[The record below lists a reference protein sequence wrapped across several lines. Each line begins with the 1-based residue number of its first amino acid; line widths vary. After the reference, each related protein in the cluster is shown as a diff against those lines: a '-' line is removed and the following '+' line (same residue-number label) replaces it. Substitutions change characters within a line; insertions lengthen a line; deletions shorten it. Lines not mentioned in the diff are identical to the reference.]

1 MKKVILIILILLTF
15 TGCQKQNTN
24 VLNVLNWSSYIPDEV
39 IKDFE
44 KETNIKVNYGTYS
57 SNEELLAKIS
67 ASKKGT
73 YDVVFPSDYMI
84 ELMKEKGYLET
95 LDKTKLT
102 NYKNIKEEYLNL
114 EYDENN
120 EYSLPFLVASVFIAK
135 NKDHIAENIDSY
147 NDLLNEKYKNNIVM
161 LDDQRI
167 VIGIALLALG
177 YDPNETD
184 TNKLKEA
191 EKWLLKLKPNIK
203 AFDSDSPKMFLIS
216 KEVDIGVIW
225 NAEIAIAMNE
235 NNSIEVRYPRE
246 GTMLSIDNY
255 TILKGSKNQ
264 ENAYKFIDYLL
275 REDVMAKIIEGYP
288 YKNVNAKADNILPSS
303 YISNTSSN
311 FSKEILK
318 NSYMVKN
325 IGEKVKLYDQIWA
338 SIK

>member
-1 MKKVILIILILLTF
+1 
-15 TGCQKQNTN
+15 
-24 VLNVLNWSSYIPDEV
+24 
-39 IKDFE
+39 
-44 KETNIKVNYGTYS
+44 
-57 SNEELLAKIS
+57 
-67 ASKKGT
+67 
-73 YDVVFPSDYMI
+73 
-84 ELMKEKGYLET
+84 
-95 LDKTKLT
+95 
-102 NYKNIKEEYLNL
+102 
-114 EYDENN
+114 
-120 EYSLPFLVASVFIAK
+120 
-135 NKDHIAENIDSY
+135 
-147 NDLLNEKYKNNIVM
+147 M

-191 EKWLLKLKPNIK
+191 EEWLLKLKPNIK

-225 NAEIAIAMNE
+225 NAEISIAMNE
-235 NNSIEVRYPRE
+235 NSSIEVRYSRE
-246 GTMLSIDNY
+246 GTILSIVNY
-255 TILKGSKNQ
+255 AILKGSKNQ

-275 REDVMAKIIEGYP
+275 REDVMIKIIEGYP
-288 YKNVNAKADNILPSS
+288 YKNVNAKADNIFPSS

>member
-1 MKKVILIILILLTF
+1 MKKIFLIILIILTF
-15 TGCQKQNTN
+15 TGCQKQNNN
-24 VLNVLNWSSYIPDEV
+24 VLNVLNWSSYIPDDV
-39 IKDFE
+39 INDFE

-67 ASKKGT
+67 AAKEGT
-73 YDVVFPSDYMI
+73 YDVVFPSDYMV
-84 ELMKEKGYLET
+84 ELMKEKGYLEV
-95 LDKTKLT
+95 LDKTKLS

-114 EYDENN
+114 EYDKDN

-135 NKDHIAENIDSY
+135 NSEHIVENIDSY

-177 YDPNETD
+177 YDPNETNE
-184 TNKLKEA
+184 NKLKEA
-191 EKWLLKLKPNIK
+191 EEWLLKLKPNIK

-225 NAEIAIAMNE
+225 NAEIAISMSE
-235 NNSIEVRYPRE
+235 NSSIEVRYPKE
-246 GTMLSIDNY
+246 GTMISIDNY
-255 TILKGSKNQ
+255 VVLKGSKNQ
-264 ENAYKFIDYLL
+264 ENAYKFINYLL

-288 YKNVNAKADNILPSS
+288 YKNVNSKSDSILPSS
-303 YISNTSSN
+303 YISNTASN
-311 FSKEILK
+311 FSKEVLK
-318 NSYMVKN
+318 NSYMIKN
-325 IGEKVKLYDQIWA
+325 IGDKVKLYDQIWA

>member
-1 MKKVILIILILLTF
+1 MKKIFLIILIILTF
-15 TGCQKQNTN
+15 TGCQKQNNN
-24 VLNVLNWSSYIPDEV
+24 VLNVLNWSSYIPDDV
-39 IKDFE
+39 INDFE

-67 ASKKGT
+67 AAKEGT
-73 YDVVFPSDYMI
+73 YDVVFPSDYMV
-84 ELMKEKGYLET
+84 ELMKEKGYLEV
-95 LDKTKLT
+95 LDKTKLS

-114 EYDENN
+114 EYDKDN

-135 NKDHIAENIDSY
+135 NSEHIVENIDSY

-177 YDPNETD
+177 YDPNENNE
-184 TNKLKEA
+184 NKLKEA
-191 EKWLLKLKPNIK
+191 EEWLLKLKPNIK

-225 NAEIAIAMNE
+225 NAEIAISMSE
-235 NNSIEVRYPRE
+235 NSSIEVRYPKE
-246 GTMLSIDNY
+246 GTMISIDNY
-255 TILKGSKNQ
+255 VVLKGSKNQ
-264 ENAYKFIDYLL
+264 ENAYKFINYLL

-288 YKNVNAKADNILPSS
+288 YKNVNSKSDSILPSS
-303 YISNTSSN
+303 YISNTASN
-311 FSKEILK
+311 FSKEVLK
-318 NSYMVKN
+318 NSYMIKN
-325 IGEKVKLYDQIWA
+325 IGDKVKLYDQIWA